1 MITIISK
8 KFRADL
14 QLNSR
19 RKGSLVILRESMKE
33 LIMGK
38 INLRE
43 DKLAEVVDLAE
54 EEVEAEVNNSD
65 LSLVID

>member
-1 MITIISK
+1 
-8 KFRADL
+8 
-14 QLNSR
+14 
-19 RKGSLVILRESMKE
+19 
-33 LIMGK
+33 MGK